1 MGLIELVLT
10 VCAIAQ
16 PTLCEDQHLQFAAS
30 GSLAQCVQL
39 APPYIAQWIGEHPKW
54 TAVRWHCEIP
64 GRGGKET

>member
-1 MGLIELVLT
+1 
-10 VCAIAQ
+10 
-16 PTLCEDQHLQFAAS
+16 LCEDQHLQFAAS
-30 GSLAQCVQL
+30 GSLAQCVQF